1 MAPSTT
7 IETVTVVRPLKVIA
21 FICGLIVILLMI
33 LCLASSNW
41 LTAEKFRQGLWE
53 QCVDNGAM
61 QPLPF
66 ELKVK
71 PGCYPARKVP
81 YIQWAAALCVI
92 TLLLDILATVMTGM
106 GLCSKDP
113 TRKYTLYRFALYV
126 MVGALLSV
134 LIALVIYP
142 ACFASE
148 IERSNRSVWEFGWAY
163 GVAWGAAIFLFGAI
177 LLLLCDKETEEI
189 YYKERT
195 ITHENGDSKA

>member
-1 MAPSTT
+1 MAPTTT

-41 LTAEKFRQGLWE
+41 LTAVKFRQGLWE
-53 QCVDNGAM
+53 HCVDDGAM
-61 QPLPF
+61 KPLPF
-66 ELKVK
+66 NLDVR
-71 PGCYPARKVP
+71 PGCYPVRKES
-81 YIQWAAALCVI
+81 YIQGAAALCVI
-92 TLLLDILATVMTGM
+92 TLVMDIVATVMTGM

-113 TRKYTLYRFALYV
+113 TRKYQLYRLALYT
-126 MVGALLSV
+126 MVGALLCV

-148 IERSNRSVWEFGWAY
+148 IEHSNRSVWEFGWAY
-163 GVAWGAAIFLFGAI
+163 GVAWGCAIFLFGAI